1 MSEDPHRTG
10 PAPAPEGAP
19 SAAPSSSG
27 VRTFVGL
34 FVVPLLVVIMC
45 VGVFVLFGWAA
56 YERRS
61 VADYLSDLRDN
72 RSFFAHRRKQAAYE
86 LSKILSA
93 QPDALRDD
101 PSAGVELRRL
111 FASTEDLWVRRYL
124 ALVLGH
130 VGDREAV
137 PLLVEGAADEDSQV
151 RIYSLWAL
159 GAIAEPSGM
168 PTLTAALTDTDPGIR
183 KTAAYALG
191 GFADRPAAVAAL
203 VPLIDDPVADV
214 RWNAAL
220 ALARLDD
227 PSGVAVLEQMLDRRL
242 LAQIPDITPQ
252 QQEEAMISALRALVS
267 LDAEIDG
274 ATLERLADEDPSLKV
289 RQAAIEARRSR
300 GGGDRGER
308 PALLSD
314 RLAARLGEPGSR
326 SAPHPSVLTPSDR
339 FDYIRAFPVSPGPQ
353 LPLRQGRG

>member
-1 MSEDPHRTG
+1 MSEHPSSPDPKSPSG
-10 PAPAPEGAP
+10 DAP
-19 SAAPSSSG
+19 SQPARSSG

-61 VADYLSDLRDN
+61 VEDYLSDLRDN

-93 QPDALRDD
+93 NPQALQEDPDSGR
-101 PSAGVELRRL
+101 ELREL
-111 FASTEDLWVRRYL
+111 FSTSEDLWVRRYL

-137 PLLVEGAADEDSQV
+137 PLLVAGAGDEDEQV
-151 RIYSLWAL
+151 RIYSLWSL
-159 GAIAEPSGM
+159 GAIADPAGLA
-168 PTLTAALTDTDPGIR
+168 TLTAALTDPDPGIR

-191 GFADRPAAVAAL
+191 GFADQTDATAAL
-203 VPLIDDPVADV
+203 RPLVDDPVADV

-220 ALARLDD
+220 ALARVGSSDGL
-227 PSGVAVLEQMLDRRL
+227 AVLEQMLDRRL

-252 QQEEAMISALRALVS
+252 QQEDAMISALKALVN
-267 LDAEIDG
+267 LDAPIDG
-274 ATLERLADEDPSLKV
+274 AMLDRLADEDPSLKV
-289 RQAAIEARRSR
+289 RQAAIEARRAR
-300 GGGDRGER
+300 GAGQQGENQQ
-308 PALLSD
+308 LLSD
-314 RLAARLGEPGSR
+314 RMAGAGFT
-326 SAPHPSVLTPSDR
+326 AVLTPFDR
-339 FDYIRAFPVSPGPQ
+339 SDYIRGFPVCPGSLSPLQ
-353 LPLRQGRG
+353 QGRV

>member
-1 MSEDPHRTG
+1 MFPAATQMSEDPSPSESRTAAG
-10 PAPAPEGAP
+10 GASSETP
-19 SAAPSSSG
+19 RPSSSG

-61 VADYLSDLRDN
+61 VEDYLGDLRDN

-93 QPDALRDD
+93 NPGALRDD
-101 PSAGVELRRL
+101 PRASGELREL
-111 FASTEDLWVRRYL
+111 FSTTEDLWVRRYL

-130 VGDREAV
+130 VGDHEAV
-137 PLLVEGAADEDSQV
+137 PLLIEGAADDDSQV

-159 GAIAEPSGM
+159 GAIADPSGF
-168 PTLTAALTDTDPGIR
+168 PTLTAATADTDPGIR

-191 GFADRPAAVAAL
+191 AFADRAAASAAL
-203 VPLIDDPVADV
+203 RPLIDDPVADV

-220 ALARLDD
+220 AMARLGDA
-227 PSGVAVLEQMLDRRL
+227 SGVAVLEQMLDRRL
-242 LAQIPDITPQ
+242 LAQVPDITPE
-252 QQEEAMISALRALVS
+252 QQEDAMISALDALVT
-267 LDAEIDG
+267 LEIEIDG
-274 ATLERLADEDPSLKV
+274 AMLDRLADQDPSLKV

-300 GGGDRGER
+300 TAGRQGER
-308 PALLSD
+308 RELVSD
-314 RLAARLGEPGSR
+314 RMAGAV
-326 SAPHPSVLTPSDR
+326 SALTPSER
-339 FDYIRAFPVSPGPQ
+339 FDYIRGFPVCPGS
-353 LPLRQGRG
+353 LPPLQQGRV

>member
-1 MSEDPHRTG
+1 MSEETDRTG
-10 PAPAPEGAP
+10 PAAPEGAP
-19 SAAPSSSG
+19 AAASTSSG

-61 VADYLSDLRDN
+61 VADYLGDLRDN

-93 QPDALRDD
+93 KPDALRDD
-101 PSAGVELRRL
+101 PPAQVELRRL

-130 VGDREAV
+130 VGDGEAV
-137 PLLVEGAADEDSQV
+137 PLLIDGAADDDSQV

-168 PTLTAALTDTDPGIR
+168 STVTAALIDTDPGIR

-191 GFADRPAAVAAL
+191 GFPDRPAAVAAL

-227 PSGVAVLEQMLDRRL
+227 PSGVEVLEQMLDRRL

-267 LDAEIDG
+267 LEAEIDP
-274 ATLERLADEDPSLKV
+274 ATLDRLAEEDPSLKV
-289 RQAAIEARRSR
+289 RQAAIEARRTR
-300 GGGDRGER
+300 DGGSRGER
-308 PALLSD
+308 PALLSE
-314 RLAARLGEPGSR
+314 RLAGAER
-326 SAPHPSVLTPSDR
+326 VLTPFER
-339 FDYIRAFPVSPGPQ
+339 FDYIRAFPVRPGPQ

>member
-1 MSEDPHRTG
+1 MSEDPHLPGRRPDEASGPTATG
-10 PAPAPEGAP
+10 
-19 SAAPSSSG
+19 SSG

-34 FVVPLLVVIMC
+34 FVVPLLVVVMC

-61 VADYLSDLRDN
+61 VEDYLSDLRDN

-93 QPDALRDD
+93 NPQALRDD
-101 PSAGVELRRL
+101 PGAAVELRRL
-111 FASTEDLWVRRYL
+111 FSTTDDLWVRRYL

-130 VGDREAV
+130 IGDAEAV
-137 PLLVEGAADEDSQV
+137 PLLIDGAADDDSQV

-159 GAIAEPSGM
+159 GALADPSGFA
-168 PTLTAALTDTDPGIR
+168 TLEKALRDTDPGIR

-191 GFADRPAAVAAL
+191 NFSDHAAMAAL
-203 VPLIDDPVADV
+203 QPLVDDPVADV

-220 ALARLDD
+220 ALARLGS
-227 PSGVAVLEQMLDRRL
+227 SGGVEVLEQMLDRRL

-252 QQEEAMISALRALVS
+252 QQEEAMISALRALVG
-267 LDAEIDG
+267 LNAEIDR
-274 ATLERLADEDPSLKV
+274 ATLDRLADEDPSLKV

-300 GGGDRGER
+300 GRVGQVDGL
-308 PALLSD
+308 P
-314 RLAARLGEPGSR
+314 PQ
-326 SAPHPSVLTPSDR
+326 LTPFER
-339 FDYIRAFPVSPGPQ
+339 FDYIRPFPVYAGSL
-353 LPLRQGRG
+353 LPLRQGRV

>member
-1 MSEDPHRTG
+1 MTEDHSPSGTPPSTG
-10 PAPAPEGAP
+10 GASPATRSGG
-19 SAAPSSSG
+19 SG

-61 VADYLSDLRDN
+61 VEDYLSDLRDN

-93 QPDALRDD
+93 NPQALRDD
-101 PSAGVELRRL
+101 PRAGDELREL
-111 FASTEDLWVRRYL
+111 FSSSEDLWVRRYL

-130 VGDREAV
+130 VGDRQAV
-137 PLLVEGAADEDSQV
+137 PLLIEGAGDADSQV

-159 GAIAEPSGM
+159 GAIADPAGFS
-168 PTLTAALTDTDPGIR
+168 TLTAALVDTDPGIR

-191 GFADRPAAVAAL
+191 GFSDHASAAGALRPL
-203 VPLIDDPVADV
+203 VDDPVADV

-220 ALARLDD
+220 ALARLGDA
-227 PSGVAVLEQMLDRRL
+227 SGTAVLEQMLDRRL

-252 QQEEAMISALRALVS
+252 QQEDAMISALNALVT
-267 LDAEIDG
+267 LDAAVDDAVID
-274 ATLERLADEDPSLKV
+274 RLAEDDPSFKV
-289 RQAAIEARRSR
+289 RQAAILARKAR
-300 GGGDRGER
+300 GSGRQGEHR
-308 PALLSD
+308 ELVSD
-314 RLAARLGEPGSR
+314 RLMIGEISSPVAG
-326 SAPHPSVLTPSDR
+326 PVFLTPCQR
-339 FDYIRAFPVSPGPQ
+339 FDYIRGFPICPGSLPQ
-353 LPLRQGRG
+353 QGRV